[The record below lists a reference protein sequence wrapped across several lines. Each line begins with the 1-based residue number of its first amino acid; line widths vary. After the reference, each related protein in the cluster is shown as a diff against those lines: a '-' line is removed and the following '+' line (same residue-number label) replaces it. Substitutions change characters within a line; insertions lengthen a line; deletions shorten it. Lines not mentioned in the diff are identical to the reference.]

1 MKKKLDPTI
10 IYVLSSIGLLCC
22 CLFGSGILLSAPAYF
37 MANNKIKDAQL
48 NPNDYEGDVKSMNT
62 AKIFALVVVILNVLM
77 IIRVIY
83 IFATVGVDG
92 IMEIWNEAMEQ
103 ARQAQNQ

>member
-22 CLFGSGILLSAPAYF
+22 CLFGSGIFLSAPAYF
-37 MANNKIKDAQL
+37 MAKNKIKDAQL
-48 NPNDYEGDVKSMNT
+48 NPQDYEGDVKSMNT
-62 AKIFALVVVILNVLM
+62 AKIFAIVVVILNVLM